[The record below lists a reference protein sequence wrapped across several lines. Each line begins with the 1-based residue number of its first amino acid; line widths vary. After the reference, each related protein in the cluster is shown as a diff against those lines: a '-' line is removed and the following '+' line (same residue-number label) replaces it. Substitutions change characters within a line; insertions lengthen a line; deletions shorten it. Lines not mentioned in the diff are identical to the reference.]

1 MQLTSLKLQDCLQY
15 DTEFLAAVYNCLP
28 SKYQDKWLDVEKT
41 TNKWSDMVTFLDKLY
56 DQANEQLVL
65 LDTLGKAEVGAM
77 KKPVVEIHAMTG
89 QETDDHSDV
98 SDDIELKKTKDR
110 RKKAKEEIGSCPSCK
125 EEHTFVRRQDKMEW
139 PSDRLFTCKKFKEM
153 SPKDRGIL
161 LEKLKACSRCT
172 SWRHSKQNCPGQPA
186 KCSADKPDNSKCGK
200 DHSYLVHDSGIAYCN
215 VARSSQSSKAS
226 STLISPGT
234 TSFSDVNIDQ
244 ETVYYLQD
252 IPVKDTEILGRTF
265 FDEGS
270 NRVLIRDE
278 FAAKAGLVKKKVLWK
293 LLVVGKD
300 DPETVESHMYLA
312 ELVDKTGKCW
322 KIWGYGIDAIKK
334 AGVPNLMHL
343 RKYFPHVPDAAL
355 QGLIEKEVDI
365 LMGLNMNH
373 LMPAGGKGKNKH
385 QGMRSKTSLFG
396 SGWVLGGCHGDLVAS
411 TSGLSHHAAVM
422 RVAKIQVIPESFNLN
437 FWESE
442 NMGVLPPPRCERCTA
457 CHQTGT
463 CSDRN
468 RLLNEKQLA
477 ELDVII
483 EKTKLIDETIQT
495 GM

>member
-161 LEKLKACSRCT
+161 LEKLKACSMCT

-186 KCSADKPDNSKCGK
+186 KCSADKPDNSKRGK
-200 DHSYLVHDSGIAYCN
+200 DHSYLVHDNGIAYCN
-215 VARSSQSSKAS
+215 AARSSQSSKAS
-226 STLISPGT
+226 STLISPGN
-234 TSFSDVNIDQ
+234 TSFSDVNIDHK
-244 ETVYYLQD
+244 TV
-252 IPVKDTEILGRTF
+252 
-265 FDEGS
+265 
-270 NRVLIRDE
+270 
-278 FAAKAGLVKKKVLWK
+278 
-293 LLVVGKD
+293 
-300 DPETVESHMYLA
+300 
-312 ELVDKTGKCW
+312 
-322 KIWGYGIDAIKK
+322 
-334 AGVPNLMHL
+334 
-343 RKYFPHVPDAAL
+343 
-355 QGLIEKEVDI
+355 
-365 LMGLNMNH
+365 
-373 LMPAGGKGKNKH
+373 
-385 QGMRSKTSLFG
+385 
-396 SGWVLGGCHGDLVAS
+396 
-411 TSGLSHHAAVM
+411 
-422 RVAKIQVIPESFNLN
+422 
-437 FWESE
+437 
-442 NMGVLPPPRCERCTA
+442 
-457 CHQTGT
+457 
-463 CSDRN
+463 
-468 RLLNEKQLA
+468 
-477 ELDVII
+477 
-483 EKTKLIDETIQT
+483 
-495 GM
+495 